1 MNKELM
7 EIRDRIKAKT
17 PKFFKKIG
25 YIAASISGV
34 AIAMQVAMT
43 SAGAVLPDWWV
54 CVYPYLI
61 GLPAGIAA
69 CAALTRDYGI
79 KEQE

>member
-1 MNKELM
+1 MNREIM

-25 YIAASISGV
+25 YIAASVSGV
-34 AIAMQVAMT
+34 AIAIQVAMT
-43 SAGAVLPDWWV
+43 SANAIPPEWWV
-54 CVYPYLI
+54 SVYPYLI
-61 GLPAGIAA
+61 GLPAGIVA